1 MINYASLFSLA
12 GQVENLL
19 DEEDDEDETTF
30 VEVHPY
36 DSVFGIFQYVIGFT
50 VVFTGIIA
58 VEGASLS
65 LMSKV
70 APARL
75 KNVVINCGTI
85 VTFASL
91 AARVLG
97 DVQILFVGLSHR
109 LINTDI
115 VNSLVIPLLIA
126 CTAAYY
132 IVKKHFFFLM

>member
-19 DEEDDEDETTF
+19 NEEDDGPTF
-30 VEVHPY
+30 VQVHPY
-36 DSVFGIFQYVIGFT
+36 DGAFGIVQYMVGFT
-50 VVFTGIIA
+50 TVFAGIIA
-58 VEGASLS
+58 LEGASLS

-70 APARL
+70 GPPRL
-75 KNVVINCGTI
+75 KSIMINCGTI

-91 AARVLG
+91 AARVVG

-115 VNSLVIPLLIA
+115 VNSLVMPLLIA
-126 CTAAYY
+126 CTVAYY
-132 IVKKHFFFLM
+132 VVKKHFFFLM

>member
-19 DEEDDEDETTF
+19 NEEDETTF
-30 VEVHPY
+30 VELHPY
-36 DSVFGIFQYVIGFT
+36 DGAFGIVQYIVGFT
-50 VVFTGIIA
+50 TVFTGSIA
-58 VEGASLS
+58 LEGASLS

-70 APARL
+70 GPPRL
-75 KNVVINCGTI
+75 KSVMINCGTI

-91 AARVLG
+91 AARVVG

-126 CTAAYY
+126 CTLAYY
-132 IVKKHFFFLM
+132 VVKKHFFFLI

>member
-12 GQVENLL
+12 EQVENLL
-19 DEEDDEDETTF
+19 DEEDEDAQTF

-36 DSVFGIFQYVIGFT
+36 DGVMGIFQYVIGFI

-58 VEGASLS
+58 LEGASLS

-70 APARL
+70 APPRL
-75 KNVVINCGTI
+75 KNVIINCGTI

-115 VNSLVIPLLIA
+115 VNSLVIPLLLA
-126 CTAAYY
+126 CPAAYY

>member
-12 GQVENLL
+12 AQVENLL
-19 DEEDDEDETTF
+19 NEEDETTI

-36 DSVFGIFQYVIGFT
+36 DGVMGIVQYIVGFT
-50 VVFTGIIA
+50 IVFTGIIA
-58 VEGASLS
+58 LEGASLS

-85 VTFASL
+85 VTFASF
-91 AARVLG
+91 ATRVLG
-97 DVQILFVGLSHR
+97 DVWILFVGLSHR

-126 CTAAYY
+126 CTVAYH